1 MSDAVFEEILAGRA
15 AETAKLARAARDLIR
30 EVDPDVVEVPW
41 PKQGVIGFG
50 IGPKKY
56 SQHYAYLALYGD
68 QLNLGFNQGAE
79 LDDPAGLLGGSGKS
93 FRHRRIDSLETLRQ
107 PALAELLWQ
116 ARRHREATTDMSA

>member
-1 MSDAVFEEILAGRA
+1 MTEAAFEEILAGRS

-30 EVDPDVVEVPW
+30 QVDPDVVEVPW

-56 SQHYAYLALYGD
+56 SQHYSYLALYGD
-68 QLNLGFNQGAE
+68 QVNLGFNQGAE

-93 FRHRRIDSLETLRQ
+93 FRHRRIDSLKALEQ
-107 PALAELLWQ
+107 PELAELLRQ
-116 ARRHREATTDMSA
+116 ARRHREATTGQ